1 MAQVAFDNVTK
12 LYADGTVAV
21 DNFDLDV
28 PDGEFLC
35 VLGPSGCGKS
45 STIRMLAGLE
55 EVSKGEIRIGGR
67 RVNERTAQQRDA
79 AMVFENYALYP
90 HLNSFENIAMP
101 LRARRFREEKI
112 QKLVHDVAST
122 LKIDDLLDRMPAKL
136 SGGQRQR
143 VAIGR
148 AIIRSPQL
156 FLMDEPLGHLEAY
169 LRVELRAEIRA
180 LQERLKV
187 TTLYVTH

>member
-1 MAQVAFDNVTK
+1 
-12 LYADGTVAV
+12 
-21 DNFDLDV
+21 

-67 RVNERTAQQRDA
+67 RVNERTAQQRDV

-112 QKLVHDVAST
+112 QKLVHDVGST

-143 VAIGR
+143 VAIG
-148 AIIRSPQL
+148 
-156 FLMDEPLGHLEAY
+156 
-169 LRVELRAEIRA
+169 
-180 LQERLKV
+180 
-187 TTLYVTH
+187 

>member
-1 MAQVAFDNVTK
+1 
-12 LYADGTVAV
+12 
-21 DNFDLDV
+21 

-55 EVSKGEIRIGGR
+55 EISRGEIRVGGR
-67 RVNERTAQQRDA
+67 RVNERTPQQRDA

-101 LRARRFREEKI
+101 LRARGFKEGEIR
-112 QKLVHDVAST
+112 KLVQEVAST
-122 LKIDDLLDRMPAKL
+122 LKIEELLERRPAKL

-143 VAIGR
+143 VAI
-148 AIIRSPQL
+148 
-156 FLMDEPLGHLEAY
+156 
-169 LRVELRAEIRA
+169 
-180 LQERLKV
+180 
-187 TTLYVTH
+187 